1 MIEKSDL
8 RELVFRLEHA
18 RKSLIGPKFRALGL
32 PLGQG
37 QPRILNSLFK
47 KQHVT
52 QKELADSC
60 FMDTTTLSRVLDR
73 MTESGLV
80 TRETNP
86 ACRRSWL
93 VCLTPKGLETA
104 KKVHQIFSDADA
116 LFWQNFSDEE
126 LAVLY
131 QGLIQV
137 CENLEAGL

>member
-37 QPRILNSLFK
+37 QPRILNSLLK

-93 VCLTPKGLETA
+93 VCLTPEGLETA

-116 LFWQNFSDEE
+116 LFCQNFSDEE
-126 LAVLY
+126 LAVLS
-131 QGLIQV
+131 GV
-137 CENLEAGL
+137 

>member
-37 QPRILNSLFK
+37 QPRILNSLLK

-93 VCLTPKGLETA
+93 VCLTPEGLETA

-116 LFWQNFSDEE
+116 LFCQNFSDEE
-126 LAVLY
+126 LAVLC

-137 CENLEAGL
+137 CENLETGL

>member
-73 MTESGLV
+73 MTESGL
-80 TRETNP
+80 P
-86 ACRRSWL
+86 PFL
-93 VCLTPKGLETA
+93 
-104 KKVHQIFSDADA
+104 
-116 LFWQNFSDEE
+116 
-126 LAVLY
+126 
-131 QGLIQV
+131 
-137 CENLEAGL
+137 AGLPDPERSGNRKKSASDLFRC